1 MRPAAGTPTLPR
13 IHTEAAFETAIEDV
27 LLANGYTKADP
38 RDFDRVRCLDP
49 GPFLAFVRETQP
61 KEWAHLE
68 RLRGDKAA
76 ETLLTDLCRALDS
89 PHEGCLS
96 VLRHGFKCYGKQFRA
111 AFFAPASG
119 MNPETRRR
127 YDANRLTVTRQLL
140 WADRH
145 TKELD
150 VALSVNGIPVVTCEL
165 KNPLTGQTWQD
176 AVRQYSEDRDPND
189 LCFQFLHRTLVHFA
203 VDPDEVR
210 MTTRLAGKETLF
222 LPFNRGDRGGAGNP
236 GIPGDY
242 PTAYLWREVL
252 ARDSLLDLLAR
263 YLHTETPPEDR
274 DRRVPARLIFPRYHQ
289 LRAVREC
296 VGDATALGAGYNYLI
311 QHSAGSGKSNTIG
324 WLAHRLASLHDA
336 ADRKVFDS
344 VIVVTDRI
352 VLDQQLQD
360 TIYQFEH
367 RQGVVQKITE
377 HSGQLANALASGVPI
392 IITTLQKFPYV
403 TEKIGNLPK
412 RTYAVIID
420 EAHSSQGGETAIEM
434 KGVLGGAA
442 LVDEAR
448 AEAEAEGLVDHEE
461 EVLRVMKKRGRQ
473 PNISFFAFTA
483 TPKYRTIE
491 VFGRPGPD
499 GTPRAFHVYSMR
511 QAIEEGFILD
521 VLAHYT
527 TYATYFRLIKSIEDD
542 PEVDKRKAAQALA
555 RFMKLHPYNVAQK
568 TRVMV
573 EHFRTFTR
581 HRIGGRAKGMVV
593 TDSRLQAVRYR
604 QAFEAYLRDKGYTD
618 IGVLV
623 AFSGEVSDPDAP
635 GVTFTE
641 VGMNGGIREKELP
654 KRFASD
660 EFQILIVAE
669 KYQTGFDQP
678 LLHTMYVDKRL
689 AGVAAVQTLSRLNR
703 TAPGKEETF
712 VLDFINTAEEIQE
725 AFQPYYEQTVVGE
738 RAEVGQL
745 YDLQARLDGYQV
757 FFAEEVEAF
766 ARVFYAPKEKQTAA
780 DQAKLYALLRPALHR
795 FAALDEAKQEEFR
808 SVLSAFRNLYGFL
821 SQIIPFQDSDLE
833 KRYTFVRFLI
843 AKLPRRPDGP
853 GYWFDEEVAL
863 QFYRLQKIS
872 EGAIPLEK
880 GGGYIIDGP
889 TSVGTGYVAENP
901 IELSRL
907 IEILNEH
914 FGTDFTEADQLF
926 FDSIRETA
934 VRDPRLRRAAMVNSI
949 ENFELVFADELSRI
963 FSRRMDQNEK
973 IADRFFSEE
982 AFRYA
987 VSKYLL
993 QRVFEEINGPSAQE
1007 AI

>member
-1 MRPAAGTPTLPR
+1 MK

-38 RDFDRVRCLDP
+38 KEFDRVRCIDP
-49 GPFLAFVRETQP
+49 GPFLAFVKETQGG
-61 KEWAHLE
+61 EWAHLE

-76 ETLLTDLCRALDS
+76 ETLLADLCRALDS

-111 AFFAPASG
+111 ASFAPASS

-127 YDANRLTVTRQLL
+127 YDANRLTVTRQLE
-140 WADRH
+140 WSDRH
-145 TKELD
+145 TKSLD
-150 VALSVNGIPVVTCEL
+150 VVLSVNGIPVVTLEL
-165 KNPLTGQTWQD
+165 KNPLTGQTWQH

-189 LCFQFLHRTLVHFA
+189 LCFQFLRRTLVHFA

-210 MTTRLAGKETLF
+210 MTTRLAGKETQF
-222 LPFNRGDRGGAGNP
+222 LPFNRGDNGGAGNP
-236 GIPGDY
+236 DVPGDY
-242 PTAYLWREVL
+242 RTTYLWREVL
-252 ARDSLLDLLAR
+252 ARDSLIDLLAR
-263 YLHTETPPEDR
+263 FLHTETAPDDR
-274 DRRVPARLIFPRYHQ
+274 GRRTPTRLIFPRYHQ

-296 VGDATALGAGYNYLI
+296 IADASALGAGYNYLI

-324 WLAHRLASLHDA
+324 WLAHRLASLHDGS
-336 ADRKVFDS
+336 DTRVFDS
-344 VIVVTDRI
+344 VIVATDRI

-403 TEKIGNLPK
+403 TEKIGDLPK

-442 LVDEAR
+442 LKDEAR
-448 AEAEAEGLVDHEE
+448 AEAAVEGLVDHEE
-461 EVLRVMKKRGRQ
+461 EILRVIKKRGRQ

-491 VFGRPGPD
+491 VFGRPDAEGM
-499 GTPRAFHVYSMR
+499 PRAFHVYSMR

-527 TYATYFRLIKSIEDD
+527 TYETYFRLIKSIEDD

-568 TRVMV
+568 TSVMV

-581 HRIGGRAKGMVV
+581 HRIGGRAKAMVV

-604 QAFEAYLRDKGYTD
+604 KAFDAYLHDRGYTD

-623 AFSGEVSDPDAP
+623 AFSGEVEDPDNP
-635 GVTFTE
+635 GVINTE
-641 VGMNGGIREKELP
+641 VGMNSGIREKELP

-660 EFQILIVAE
+660 EFQVLIVAE

-738 RAEVGQL
+738 RAEIGQL
-745 YDLQARLDGYQV
+745 YDLQARLAGYQV
-757 FFAEEVEAF
+757 FFPDEVEAF
-766 ARVFYAPKEKQTAA
+766 ATVFYAPKEKQTAA
-780 DQAKLYALLRPALHR
+780 DQAKLYAHLNPALRR
-795 FAALDEAKQEEFR
+795 FAALDEAGQEEFR
-808 SVLSAFRNLYGFL
+808 GVLSAYRNLYGFL

-833 KRYTFVRFLI
+833 TLYTFVRFLI
-843 AKLPRRPDGP
+843 AKLPRRPDAP

-872 EGAIPLEK
+872 EGAIRLEK
-880 GGGYIIDGP
+880 GGDYVIDGP
-889 TSVGTGYVAENP
+889 TSIGTGCVAENP

-934 VRDPRLRRAAMVNSI
+934 VRVPRLRRAAKVNSI
-949 ENFELVFADELSRI
+949 ENFELVFADELKWI

-993 QRVFEEINGPSAQE
+993 QRVYENIRAEP
-1007 AI
+1007 